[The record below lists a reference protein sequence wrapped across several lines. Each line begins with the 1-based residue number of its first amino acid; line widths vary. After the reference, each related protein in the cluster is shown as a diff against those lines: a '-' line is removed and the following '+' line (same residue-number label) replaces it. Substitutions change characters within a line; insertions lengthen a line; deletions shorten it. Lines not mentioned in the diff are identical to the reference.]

1 MVELIVKEDIPNV
14 TILPDGHISTGQ
26 DEPVVMVMDGDKKT
40 VYKNVDEA
48 AAVRIIN
55 EHIQNGKVVAD
66 HLDKKAKK

>member
-1 MVELIVKEDIPNV
+1 
-14 TILPDGHISTGQ
+14 
-26 DEPVVMVMDGDKKT
+26 MVMDGDKKT